1 MDTAVRRINALAA
14 GEASLDA
21 QRLFAKLY
29 ADHFAFAWRTLRRLG
44 VRESQLED
52 AAQDTFVVLHR
63 RLSDLRPDAS
73 PKAFVFR
80 VAQRVAHDYRR
91 SARRKGAQSLDTES
105 EISAEQ
111 GPFEHAAKAQG
122 LRALMRFLESLDDD
136 RRAVFM
142 LTELE
147 QMSAPEIAEALG
159 ANLST
164 TYSRLRSARELFVAF
179 LAQEG
184 ASRG

>member
-21 QRLFAKLY
+21 QRFFAKLY

-122 LRALMRFLESLDDD
+122 LRALMRFLKSLDDD